1 MEGKAVAK
9 RIVLVTGAARGI
21 GRGIAASFLAAGDSV
36 MLADLAAGDGW
47 RYRLGSSDEL
57 AAAVREL
64 AASARETVRSTPL
77 DVTDAASCAAAVAAT
92 VDAFGGLD
100 VLVNNAGVVDSGA
113 TETFSEAQW
122 DRIFAVNAK
131 GVFLMAQAALPA
143 LRASADAAIVNV
155 ASIAGKR
162 GAARMAAYCGSKFA
176 VVGITQSLA
185 LELAGDGVRVNAL
198 CPGMVGTA
206 MWHDHLMANA
216 GAATFAERM
225 GEVIPLGRPQTVADM
240 GQAAVFLA
248 SAPNVSGVALNV
260 AGGYEMH

>member
-1 MEGKAVAK
+1 MAK
-9 RIVLVTGAARGI
+9 RTVLVTGGARGI
-21 GRGIAASFLAAGDSV
+21 GLGIATSFRAAGDNV

-47 RYRLGSSDEL
+47 RYQLGSSGEL
-57 AAAVREL
+57 AAAEREL
-64 AASARETVRSTPL
+64 AGAAREAVRSTPL

-143 LRASADAAIVNV
+143 LRASTDAAIVNV

-216 GAATFAERM
+216 GAGAFEERM